1 MSRILVADFRF
12 VPGQD
17 INAAQGNAMTHGDD
31 FYRELLDNLHDG
43 VYFVDRDRRI
53 TFWNKGAERLSGFSA
68 AEVVGRRCSDNILTH
83 VDAEAC
89 QLCTGP
95 CPLAATIE
103 DGRARESD
111 IFLHHKA
118 GHRMPVSVR
127 VSPIRD
133 GEGRILGAVE
143 EFSDNSF
150 KTAALDR
157 LVELQQLALL
167 DPVTGVGNRRYAEV
181 RLRAAV
187 DALQRYGWGFGVLFL
202 DLDRFKEVNDTHG
215 HDVGDKVLR
224 MVARTLGGN
233 LRSVDAVGRWGG
245 EEFVAVI
252 ASATAEHLLLAA
264 ERSRKLVAAA
274 VLDAGSS
281 RVRVTVSIGATM
293 ARADDTPQ
301 SLVQR
306 ADSLMYRAKAGGGN
320 RVESADSL

>member
-1 MSRILVADFRF
+1 
-12 VPGQD
+12 
-17 INAAQGNAMTHGDD
+17 
-31 FYRELLDNLHDG
+31 
-43 VYFVDRDRRI
+43 
-53 TFWNKGAERLSGFSA
+53 
-68 AEVVGRRCSDNILTH
+68 

-89 QLCTGP
+89 RLCTGA

-118 GHRMPVSVR
+118 GHRVPVSVR

-157 LVELQQLALL
+157 LVELQELALL

-215 HDVGDKVLR
+215 HDVGDQVLR

-252 ASATAEHLLLAA
+252 ASATAEHLRLAA
-264 ERSRKLVAAA
+264 ERSRKLVAAS

-281 RVRVTVSIGATM
+281 RIRVTVSIGATM